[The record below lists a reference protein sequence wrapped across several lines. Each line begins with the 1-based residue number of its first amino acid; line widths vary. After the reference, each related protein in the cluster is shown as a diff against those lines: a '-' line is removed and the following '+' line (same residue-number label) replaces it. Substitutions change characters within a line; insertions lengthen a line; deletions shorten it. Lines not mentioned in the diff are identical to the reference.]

1 MNRTEMIDR
10 LTALASVLDD
20 DRRPAAADEVRN
32 AARLLYE
39 DGVRL
44 HSLNEAVLDMRHE
57 LGRAQHDLHLAE
69 EALLQ
74 ANRDLAYEHGLHLS

>member
-1 MNRTEMIDR
+1 MNRTDIIDT
-10 LTALASVLDD
+10 LHALASVLDD
-20 DRRPAAADEVRN
+20 ERRPAAADEMRD

-69 EALLQ
+69 QALAEAH
-74 ANRDLAYEHGLHLS
+74 RDLAYEQGLHLS

>member
-10 LTALASVLDD
+10 LIALASVLEDE
-20 DRRPAAADEVRN
+20 RRPAAADEARD

-44 HSLNEAVLDMRHE
+44 HSLNEAVLDLRHE
-57 LGRAQHDLHLAE
+57 LGRAQHDLHRAE
-69 EALLQ
+69 NDLVQ
-74 ANRDLAYEHGLHLS
+74 ANRDLAYEQGLHLS

>member
-10 LTALASVLDD
+10 LHALASVLDD
-20 DRRPAAADEVRN
+20 ERRPAAADEMRD
-32 AARLLYE
+32 AARMLYE

-69 EALLQ
+69 QALAEAH
-74 ANRDLAYEHGLHLS
+74 RDLAYEQGLHLS

>member
-10 LTALASVLDD
+10 LNALASVLEDE
-20 DRRPAAADEVRN
+20 RRPAAADEARD

-39 DGVRL
+39 DGIRL

-57 LGRAQHDLHLAE
+57 LGLAQHDLHLAE
-69 EALLQ
+69 ESLAQ
-74 ANRDLAYEHGLHLS
+74 ANREMAYLLGLHLS